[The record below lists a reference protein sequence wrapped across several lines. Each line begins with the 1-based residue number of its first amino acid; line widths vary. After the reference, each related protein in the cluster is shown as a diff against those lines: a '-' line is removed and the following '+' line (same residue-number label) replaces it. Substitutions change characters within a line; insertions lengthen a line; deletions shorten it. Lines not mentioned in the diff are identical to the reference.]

1 MRHAWPL
8 HARTCQSP
16 TRAPRQWARRA
27 YPWGTLVRVIQI
39 DADDGAVRVEF
50 AHGEAATIEGLH
62 PGVPIERGT
71 QRALFLELE
80 EAETLGKMID
90 YILDKVR
97 IKPESETALR
107 AIRPR
112 LDELFGGSS
121 PE

>member
-1 MRHAWPL
+1 M
-8 HARTCQSP
+8 
-16 TRAPRQWARRA
+16 
-27 YPWGTLVRVIQI
+27 IQI

-50 AHGEAATIEGLH
+50 SSGEAATIEGLH

-71 QRALFLELE
+71 QRALFLEPE

-97 IKPESETALR
+97 IKPESEAALR
-107 AIRPR
+107 AVRPR
-112 LDELFGGSS
+112 IDEVFKDSS